1 MKLLCCSIGKVNE
14 PYVAEGI
21 EQFSKRIRH
30 YFPIEWQL
38 IPTPKQA
45 ANLDETELKKQEA
58 ALILKVLKPDDWLIL
73 LDERGQ
79 IWDSPGLAN
88 QIQQRANEGTK
99 QVVFL
104 IGGAFGVDEQI
115 RSRANQIWSLSKL
128 VFPHQLVRLMLS
140 EQIYRACTI
149 IRNEKYHHS

>member
-1 MKLLCCSIGKVNE
+1 MKLLCWSIGKVHE
-14 PYVAEGI
+14 AYVADGI

-30 YFPIEWQL
+30 YYPMEWQL
-38 IPTPKQA
+38 IPPPKQA
-45 ANLDETELKKQEA
+45 AHLDEIELKKQEA
-58 ALILKVLKPDDWLIL
+58 ALVLKLLKPDDWLIL

-88 QIQQRANEGTK
+88 QLQQRANEGTK
-99 QVVFL
+99 QIVFL

-115 RSRANQIWSLSKL
+115 RARANQVWSLSKL
-128 VFPHQLVRLMLS
+128 VFPHQLVRLILT
-140 EQIYRACTI
+140 EQLYRACTI